1 MTKQQHISE
10 HDLQLILVEQKTHTP
25 HDQIE
30 AHMADCQDCQRR
42 LMDLAADETWRNE
55 FGSSIVELVQDCV
68 FDETNTHAIARDAIA
83 SSPIPAGDEFEL
95 RTVDTMLQQLLQSPT
110 HPEMLGRLGRYD
122 VESIIGCGGMGV
134 VMKGFDRE
142 LHRPVAIKMILPRLS
157 KHGVAKQRFMRE
169 AKAAAAVLHPNV
181 IAIHD
186 ISEVDGV
193 PWFVMPLVVGPTLK
207 QVVEQNG
214 TPSHRE
220 IARIG
225 LQIASGLAA
234 AHAQGLVH
242 RDIKPANILVDNQV
256 NRIVITDF
264 GLARRETEE
273 SMTQTGFLAGTINYM
288 SPEQSRGGNIDGRS
302 DLFSL
307 GSLLYFLATGTT
319 PFRSASAMGVI
330 HQIGNQPHVNVR
342 GENPEVPVELS
353 RAIDCLL
360 EKRPE
365 DRFES
370 ATAAEDWFRDY
381 LAFLNQPTEQ
391 KAPAVPH
398 RRSVRVSRRALCAAS
413 VLLLAGGVWF
423 LPWWKAGGET
433 PNSGVQPPASMAAA
447 SGAEESTGE
456 KAKAIAERVLSLNLP
471 AIKEFE
477 EGLVVL
483 TQEIEQAADPAG
495 ESIPPARIDQDDTL
509 LIEMER
515 LGREIDR
522 LQDELESSF

>member
-1 MTKQQHISE
+1 
-10 HDLQLILVEQKTHTP
+10 
-25 HDQIE
+25 
-30 AHMADCQDCQRR
+30 
-42 LMDLAADETWRNE
+42 
-55 FGSSIVELVQDCV
+55 
-68 FDETNTHAIARDAIA
+68 
-83 SSPIPAGDEFEL
+83 
-95 RTVDTMLQQLLQSPT
+95 MLQQLLQSPT

-122 VESIIGCGGMGV
+122 VESVIGCGGMGV

-142 LHRPVAIKMILPRLS
+142 LHRPVAIKMVLPRLAR
-157 KHGVAKQRFMRE
+157 HGVAKQRFMLE

-193 PWFVMPLVVGPTLK
+193 PWFVMPLVVGPTLR

-242 RDIKPANILVDNQV
+242 HDIKPANILVDNQV

-288 SPEQSRGGNIDGRS
+288 SPEQARGGGIDGRS

-307 GSLLYFLATGTT
+307 GSLLYFLASGKT
-319 PFRSASAMGVI
+319 PFRSDSAMGVI
-330 HQIGNQPHVNVR
+330 HQIGNEPHTNVR
-342 GENPEVPVELS
+342 VENSDVPIELA

-360 EKRPE
+360 EKHPD

-370 ATAAEDWFRDY
+370 AAVAESWFREY
-381 LAFLNQPTEQ
+381 LAFLNQPSAQ
-391 KAPAVPH
+391 ASPRVPRRKRKRAPMW
-398 RRSVRVSRRALCAAS
+398 ALGIVGAS
-413 VLLLAGGVWF
+413 LLASCIWVWPVFRGDSDLAATKGASAALIGG
-423 LPWWKAGGET
+423 LADS
-433 PNSGVQPPASMAAA
+433 PNHESAALREVDGKGNLSTKEPPVHSWVEELEDEHSVPTHEFDVAIDPRGV
-447 SGAEESTGE
+447 
-456 KAKAIAERVLSLNLP
+456 
-471 AIKEFE
+471 
-477 EGLVVL
+477 
-483 TQEIEQAADPAG
+483 
-495 ESIPPARIDQDDTL
+495 SIPAEWIIGEDTFSRQL
-509 LIEMER
+509 EELDWQIHMLQSKIEVG
-515 LGREIDR
+515 L
-522 LQDELESSF
+522 

>member
-1 MTKQQHISE
+1 MRNQNHISQHE
-10 HDLQLILVEQKTHTP
+10 LQLVLAEQETQTP

-30 AHMADCQDCQRR
+30 AHMAECNNCQQR

-55 FGSSIVELVQDCV
+55 FGSSINELVQDCV
-68 FDETNTHAIARDAIA
+68 FDETNTHAIAGDAN
-83 SSPIPAGDEFEL
+83 PAGDEFEL
-95 RTVDTMLQQLLQSPT
+95 RTVDTMLQQLLQPPT

-207 QVVEQNG
+207 QVVDQNG

-307 GSLLYFLATGTT
+307 GSLLYFLATGVT

-330 HQIGNQPHVNVR
+330 HQIGNQPHANVR
-342 GENPEVPVELS
+342 SENSEVPIELS

-360 EKRPE
+360 EKHPE

-370 ATAAEDWFRDY
+370 ATAAETWFRDY

-391 KAPAVPH
+391 KAPKIPH
-398 RRSVRVSRRALCAAS
+398 RKRAKVSAWALSVAS
-413 VLLLAGGVWF
+413 IVLLASGIWF
-423 LPWWKAGGET
+423 SPWWKNGDDSQNLDG
-433 PNSGVQPPASMAAA
+433 QPTTSVATANEAV
-447 SGAEESTGE
+447 ESTDE
-456 KAKAIAERVLSLNLP
+456 KVEAAVSNTLSLELP
-471 AIKEFE
+471 NIKEFE
-477 EGLVVL
+477 SGLMVL
-483 TQEIEQAADPAG
+483 TQELEHAAGRTG
-495 ESIPPARIDQDDTL
+495 ESLSPARIDQDDSL
-509 LIEMER
+509 LMEMEK
-515 LGREIDR
+515 LGREIDV
-522 LQDELESSF
+522 LQSELESGF

>member
-1 MTKQQHISE
+1 MTQQQHISE
-10 HDLQLILVEQKTHTP
+10 HELQLVLVEQETQTP

-30 AHMADCQDCQRR
+30 SHMAECRDCQQR
-42 LMDLAADETWRNE
+42 LMDLAADETWRNQ
-55 FGSSIVELVQDCV
+55 FGSSITELVQDCV
-68 FDETNTHAIARDAIA
+68 FDETNTHAMAGDTT
-83 SSPIPAGDEFEL
+83 PAGDEFEL
-95 RTVDTMLQQLLQSPT
+95 RTVDTMLQQLLQPPV

-122 VESIIGCGGMGV
+122 VESVIGCGGMGV

-157 KHGVAKQRFMRE
+157 KHGVAKQRFMIE

-181 IAIHD
+181 ISIHD

-207 QVVEQNG
+207 TVVDQKG
-214 TPSHRE
+214 TLSHRE

-288 SPEQSRGGNIDGRS
+288 SPEQSRGGEIDGRS

-319 PFRSASAMGVI
+319 PFRSESAMGVI
-330 HQIGNQPHVNVR
+330 HKIGNEPHAKVR
-342 GENPEVPVELS
+342 IENPDVPLELS

-365 DRFES
+365 DRFSS
-370 ATAAEDWFRDY
+370 ASEAEIWFRDY
-381 LAFLNQPTEQ
+381 LSFVNQPNEQ
-391 KAPAVPH
+391 NAPAVP
-398 RRSVRVSRRALCAAS
+398 RRKGRGLASWLIGSAVVAMIACGIWAWPYLVAGIASNSATPSENTNRNSSAAVSGDVGQER
-413 VLLLAGGVWF
+413 
-423 LPWWKAGGET
+423 LPGLPK
-433 PNSGVQPPASMAAA
+433 
-447 SGAEESTGE
+447 
-456 KAKAIAERVLSLNLP
+456 ILLP
-471 AIKEFE
+471 AIEEFE
-477 EGLVVL
+477 NGLVQL
-483 TQEIEQAADPAG
+483 TGDFEVFEQYENKPNATTED
-495 ESIPPARIDQDDTL
+495 ESFL
-509 LIEMER
+509 MEVKE
-515 LGREIDR
+515 LEAEIDHF
-522 LQDELESSF
+522 QFELESGF